1 MKILKYLFSFL
12 IIFFTLKII
21 LKLSKNLEINFYDFI
36 ASHYLLVCT
45 TIFLQVIGVF
55 LSTHR
60 WRESIK
66 YFSNNPKLKYKF
78 SEFLHLTSRANIINN
93 FLPSI
98 LFGDLSKLISPNKK
112 HKKKEMKFIIFDR
125 LIGFFTL
132 GNLGLFSMVYI
143 NLLNLYIFFGL
154 LFLEFL
160 SILFFYKI
168 QFKFTDEL
176 RKNIFTLNFFKIL
189 VLSLSSQLFF
199 SLSLFVLLINVKIN
213 SVLLY
218 NFFISIFL
226 NFVGMVPFSING
238 WGVREWSA
246 DKVSLNQLDSNNLI
260 IASIIFGICIS
271 ISNLLIY
278 LIIQARKFK
287 N

>member
-1 MKILKYLFSFL
+1 MKIVKYLFSFL

-21 LKLSKNLEINFYDFI
+21 LKLSKNLEVNFYDFLVNN
-36 ASHYLLVCT
+36 YLLIST

-66 YFSNNPKLKYKF
+66 YFSNNPSLKYKF

-98 LFGDLSKLISPNKK
+98 LIGDLSKLISPNKK

-154 LFLEFL
+154 IFLEFL
-160 SILFFYKI
+160 LILFFYKI
-168 QFKFTDEL
+168 QFKFTDKL

-218 NFFISIFL
+218 NFFISVFL
-226 NFVGMVPFSING
+226 NFIGMVPFSING

-246 DKVSLNQLDSNNLI
+246 DKISLNQFDSNNLI
-260 IASIIFGICIS
+260 FASIIFGICIS

>member
-1 MKILKYLFSFL
+1 MKIVKYLFSFL

-21 LKLSKNLEINFYDFI
+21 LKLSKNLEVNFYDFLI
-36 ASHYLLVCT
+36 NNYLLIST

-66 YFSNNPKLKYKF
+66 YFSNNPSLKYKF

-98 LFGDLSKLISPNKK
+98 LIGDLSKLISPNKK

-154 LFLEFL
+154 IFLEFL

-168 QFKFTDEL
+168 QFKFTDKL

-218 NFFISIFL
+218 NFFISVFL
-226 NFVGMVPFSING
+226 NFIGMVPFSING

-246 DKVSLNQLDSNNLI
+246 DKISLNQFDSNNLI
-260 IASIIFGICIS
+260 FASIIFGICIS

>member
-21 LKLSKNLEINFYDFI
+21 LKLSKNLEINFYDFLV
-36 ASHYLLVCT
+36 SHYLLICT

-66 YFSNNPKLKYKF
+66 YFSNNSNLKYKF

-176 RKNIFTLNFFKIL
+176 RKNIFTFNFFKIL
-189 VLSLSSQLFF
+189 VLSFSSQLFF

-213 SVLLY
+213 SVLY

-246 DKVSLNQLDSNNLI
+246 DKVSLNQFDSSNLI
-260 IASIIFGICIS
+260 IASIIFGICTS

>member
-1 MKILKYLFSFL
+1 MKVLKYLFSFL
-12 IIFFTLKII
+12 IIFYTLKII
-21 LKLSKNLEINFYDFI
+21 LKLSKNLEINFYDFLV
-36 ASHYLLVCT
+36 SHYLLICT

>member
-1 MKILKYLFSFL
+1 MKVLKYLFSFL

-238 WGVREWSA
+238 WGIREWSA
-246 DKVSLNQLDSNNLI
+246 DKVSLNQFDSNNLI

>member
-1 MKILKYLFSFL
+1 M
-12 IIFFTLKII
+12 
-21 LKLSKNLEINFYDFI
+21 
-36 ASHYLLVCT
+36 LL
-45 TIFLQVIGVF
+45 
-55 LSTHR
+55 
-60 WRESIK
+60 
-66 YFSNNPKLKYKF
+66 
-78 SEFLHLTSRANIINN
+78 
-93 FLPSI
+93 
-98 LFGDLSKLISPNKK
+98 
-112 HKKKEMKFIIFDR
+112 KEMKFIIFDR

-154 LFLEFL
+154 IFLEFL
-160 SILFFYKI
+160 AILFFYKI
-168 QFKFTDEL
+168 QFKFTDKL

-238 WGVREWSA
+238 WGIREWSA
-246 DKVSLNQLDSNNLI
+246 DKVSLNQFDSNNLI

>member
-36 ASHYLLVCT
+36 ASHYLLICT

>member
-1 MKILKYLFSFL
+1 MKIVKYLFSFL

-21 LKLSKNLEINFYDFI
+21 LKLSKNLEVNFYDFLVNN
-36 ASHYLLVCT
+36 YLLIST

-66 YFSNNPKLKYKF
+66 YFSNNPSLKYKF

-98 LFGDLSKLISPNKK
+98 LIGDLSKLISPNKK

-154 LFLEFL
+154 IFLEFL

-168 QFKFTDEL
+168 QFKFTDKL

-218 NFFISIFL
+218 NFFISVFL
-226 NFVGMVPFSING
+226 NFIGMVPFSING

-246 DKVSLNQLDSNNLI
+246 DKISLNQFDSNNLI
-260 IASIIFGICIS
+260 FASIIFGICIS

>member
-1 MKILKYLFSFL
+1 MKIVKYLFSFL

-21 LKLSKNLEINFYDFI
+21 LKLSKNLEVNFYDFLVNN
-36 ASHYLLVCT
+36 YLLIST

-66 YFSNNPKLKYKF
+66 YFSNNPNLKYKF

-98 LFGDLSKLISPNKK
+98 LIGDLSKLISPNKK

-154 LFLEFL
+154 IFLEFL
-160 SILFFYKI
+160 LILFFYKI
-168 QFKFTDEL
+168 QFKFTDKL

-218 NFFISIFL
+218 NFFISVFL
-226 NFVGMVPFSING
+226 NFIGMVPFSING

-246 DKVSLNQLDSNNLI
+246 DKISLNQFDSNNLI

>member
-132 GNLGLFSMVYI
+132 GNLGLFSMVCI

>member
-1 MKILKYLFSFL
+1 MKIVKYLFSFL

-21 LKLSKNLEINFYDFI
+21 LKLSKNLEVNFYDFLVNN
-36 ASHYLLVCT
+36 YLLIST

-66 YFSNNPKLKYKF
+66 YFSNNPSLKYKF

-98 LFGDLSKLISPNKK
+98 LIGDLSKLISPNKK

-154 LFLEFL
+154 IFLEFL
-160 SILFFYKI
+160 AILFFYKI
-168 QFKFTDEL
+168 QFKFTDKL

-218 NFFISIFL
+218 NFFISVFL
-226 NFVGMVPFSING
+226 NFIGMVPFSING

-246 DKVSLNQLDSNNLI
+246 DKISLNQFDSNNLI
-260 IASIIFGICIS
+260 FASIIFGICIS